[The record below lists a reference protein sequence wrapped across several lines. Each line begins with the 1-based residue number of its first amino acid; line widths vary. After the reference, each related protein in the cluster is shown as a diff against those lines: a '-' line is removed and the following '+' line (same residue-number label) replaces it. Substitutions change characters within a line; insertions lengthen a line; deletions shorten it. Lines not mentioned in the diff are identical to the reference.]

1 MEINTIILED
11 EATARDHLIKLISQ
25 IHTEINIIASISTV
39 TESID
44 WFQSNE
50 HPDLIFM
57 DIHLS
62 DGVSFDI
69 LKEVIIEV
77 PIIFITAYDEYAI
90 RAFKTTGIDYL
101 LKPIN
106 KEDLQNA
113 LQKFFKTKTKE
124 IDEWI
129 IRNLDMSQ
137 LIQKR
142 EKPVY
147 KERFLL
153 KSGNSMTP
161 VKIDDIAYFYR
172 DELVFAKLFDNKLFP
187 LDDSLHQLQRMIN
200 PDKFIRLSRQ
210 LLVNIN
216 AIKKLI
222 PSKPGQLSVI
232 LTPEYYTEIHLS
244 PERSRWLKLVLDGEL
259 E

>member
-1 MEINTIILED
+1 MKIKTIILED
-11 EATARDHLIKLISQ
+11 EATARDHLMKLITRVNTDISV
-25 IHTEINIIASISTV
+25 IASISTV

-44 WFQSNE
+44 WFRSNK

-69 LKEVIIEV
+69 LKEVIIDA

-90 RAFKTTGIDYL
+90 QAFKTTGIDYL

-106 KEDLQNA
+106 EEDLQNA
-113 LQKFFKTKTKE
+113 LRKFFKSRVKE
-124 IDEWI
+124 ADEWI
-129 IRNLDMSQ
+129 IRNIDLLQ
-137 LIQKR
+137 RIQK
-142 EKPVY
+142 EDKPEY

-161 VKIDDIAYFYR
+161 VKISDIAYFYR
-172 DELVFAKLFDNKLFP
+172 DELVFAKLLDGKLFP
-187 LDDSLHQLQRMIN
+187 LDDSLNQLQTMIN
-200 PDKFIRLSRQ
+200 PKEFIRLNRQ

-216 AIKKLI
+216 AINKLT
-222 PSKPGQLSVI
+222 PSKPGQLSVL
-232 LTPEYYTEIHLS
+232 LTPEYHDEIHLS
-244 PERSRWLKLVLDGEL
+244 PERSRWLKLILDGK
-259 E
+259 